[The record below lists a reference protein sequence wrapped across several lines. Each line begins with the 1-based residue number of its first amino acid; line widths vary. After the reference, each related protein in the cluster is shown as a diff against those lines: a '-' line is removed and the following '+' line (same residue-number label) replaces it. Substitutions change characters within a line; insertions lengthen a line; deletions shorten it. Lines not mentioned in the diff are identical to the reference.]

1 MTRSPCY
8 TVFVE
13 KRNVTVALDE
23 ETARWARVE
32 AARRDVSVSSLLAQ
46 LLRERMRA
54 DEGYEAAMGAYLT
67 RPAVRLQ
74 KRRGPY
80 PGRDELHDRAGLP

>member
-1 MTRSPCY
+1 
-8 TVFVE
+8 VE

-67 RPAVRLQ
+67 RPAVPLR
-74 KRRGPY
+74 KRRTPY
-80 PGRDELHDRAGLP
+80 PGRDELHDRAGLR